1 MLIDFFKGGFM
12 KYISVVDT
20 AKLIRLAL
28 KESFAGVKFSV
39 KSSSYAGGA
48 SIRISYVDGP
58 TVKQVEEVVSV
69 FEGSYFD
76 GMQDYKG
83 QNYANLDGEEVK
95 FGADF
100 VFVNRKLTSAF
111 LTGVIVDV
119 CEEYGLDNEVTVYV
133 SSYDNAASISKV
145 SENADSSK
153 RGFSPYDIQRIICN
167 KVAETS
173 LCDTAV
179 SKTAA
184 RVYSMGDDGYGY
196 GCVGKL
202 AA

>member
-1 MLIDFFKGGFM
+1 M
-12 KYISVVDT
+12 KYINVVDT
-20 AKLIRLAL
+20 AKLIRAAL

-39 KSSSYAGGA
+39 QSKSYAGGA
-48 SIRISYVDGP
+48 SISIYYFDGP
-58 TVKQVEEVVSV
+58 TAKQVEKVIGV

-83 QNYANLDGEEVK
+83 SNYANLDGEEVK

-100 VFVNRKLTSAF
+100 IFVKRELSVDF
-111 LTGVIVDV
+111 LQDCVNQV
-119 CEEYGLDNEVTVYV
+119 CKTYGIDNSLV
-133 SSYDNAASISKV
+133 SVKDTMYSGAVVECPNTLMAGGRYFYQAV
-145 SENADSSK
+145 
-153 RGFSPYDIQRIICN
+153 GLFLQDI
-167 KVAETS
+167 S
-173 LCDTAV
+173 LCDTAA

-184 RVYSMGDDGYGY
+184 RAYSMGDDGYGY

>member
-1 MLIDFFKGGFM
+1 M

-20 AKLIRLAL
+20 AKLVRASL

-48 SIRISYVDGP
+48 SISIYYFDGP
-58 TVKQVEEVVSV
+58 TSDQVKKVISN

-83 QNYANLDGEEVK
+83 QNYANLNGEEVK

-100 VFVNRKLTSAF
+100 IFVNRKLSSSF
-111 LTGVIVDV
+111 LTGVSVDV
-119 CEEYGLDNEVTVYV
+119 CNEYGFDNAV
-133 SSYDNAASISKV
+133 SIFVSNYDNAAYV
-145 SENADSSK
+145 SDVLENADSLK
-153 RGFSPYDIQRIICN
+153 RGYMPSDIKRIIQC
-167 KVAETS
+167 KTDEVS
-173 LCDTAV
+173 LCPTQP
-179 SKTAA
+179 SKTVAS
-184 RVYSMGDDGYGY
+184 VYSMGDDGYGQ

>member
-1 MLIDFFKGGFM
+1 M

-20 AKLIRLAL
+20 AKLIRAVL

-48 SIRISYVDGP
+48 SINISYVDGP
-58 TVKQVEEVVSV
+58 TSKQVEDVVKV

-100 VFVNRKLTSAF
+100 VFVRRNLSVGVLTDCAKKVCQNYNIDFSLITIKDSQYSGAYVDCDNKLMAGGRYF
-111 LTGVIVDV
+111 AQAV
-119 CEEYGLDNEVTVYV
+119 GLE
-133 SSYDNAASISKV
+133 S
-145 SENADSSK
+145 
-153 RGFSPYDIQRIICN
+153 Q
-167 KVAETS
+167 ETS
-173 LCDTAV
+173 FCNTAV
-179 SKTAA
+179 SNTAGQ
-184 RVYSMGDDGYGY
+184 VYSMGDDGYGY

>member
-1 MLIDFFKGGFM
+1 M

-20 AKLIRLAL
+20 AKLVRAAL

-48 SIRISYVDGP
+48 SITIKYTDGP
-58 TVKQVEEVVSV
+58 TSDQVEKVISN

-83 QNYANLDGEEVK
+83 QNYANLNGEKVK

-100 VFVNRKLTSAF
+100 IFVNRKLSGPF
-111 LTGVIVDV
+111 LTGVSVDV
-119 CEEYGLDNEVTVYV
+119 CNEYGFDNAVSIFV
-133 SSYDNAASISKV
+133 SSYDDAAYVNDV
-145 SENADSSK
+145 SDNADSLK
-153 RGFSPYDIQRIICN
+153 RGFTPSDIKRIIQC
-167 KVAETS
+167 KAGEVS
-173 LCDTAV
+173 LCPTAF

-184 RVYSMGDDGYGY
+184 SVYSMGDDGYGQ

>member
-1 MLIDFFKGGFM
+1 M

-20 AKLIRLAL
+20 AKLIRAAL

-48 SIRISYVDGP
+48 SINISYVDGP
-58 TVKQVEEVVSV
+58 TSKQVEDVISV

-100 VFVNRKLTSAF
+100 VFVRRNLSVPVLSYCARKVCNYYGIDINQITIKDSIYSGAF
-111 LTGVIVDV
+111 IDCDNKLMAGGRYFAQAV
-119 CEEYGLDNEVTVYV
+119 GLESQD
-133 SSYDNAASISKV
+133 
-145 SENADSSK
+145 
-153 RGFSPYDIQRIICN
+153 FSM
-167 KVAETS
+167 
-173 LCDTAV
+173 CDTAV
-179 SKTAA
+179 SKTAG

>member
-58 TVKQVEEVVSV
+58 TVKQVEDVVSV

-100 VFVNRKLTSAF
+100 VFVNRQLSVGVLTECAK
-111 LTGVIVDV
+111 
-119 CEEYGLDNEVTVYV
+119 
-133 SSYDNAASISKV
+133 KV
-145 SENADSSK
+145 SQMYGIDFNQIQIKASQ
-153 RGFSPYDIQRIICN
+153 FSGAYVDCDN
-167 KVAETS
+167 KLMAGGRYFAQAVGLASQDLS